1 MFARGDGCAIAVPP
15 CFGLL
20 PGISARVPAWVGGW
34 SSLAG
39 RMSRFQPRQGLSCLR
54 TGRGATASRVIP
66 IQIQYTCPAAA
77 CQVWRGGFAAA
88 HMGPACRR
96 RSGTPGRGGME
107 SGRPARLQ
115 TCRPAQCGSRPT
127 QWPASC
133 VIRRPGWLP
142 PGTHSRCQGATG
154 WRGCQILR
162 PRPTRRFQTTR
173 CR

>member
-1 MFARGDGCAIAVPP
+1 MAVQSRFHPALGSCRGYRPGCRRGSAGGLRSLGACPAFSHGRDSLV
-15 CFGLL
+15 CAQEGELLL
-20 PGISARVPAWVGGW
+20 PASFPYKFSIPARQRLVKYGAAV
-34 SSLAG
+34 L
-39 RMSRFQPRQGLSCLR
+39 PRR
-54 TGRGATASRVIP
+54 
-66 IQIQYTCPAAA
+66 
-77 CQVWRGGFAAA
+77 
-88 HMGPACRR
+88 MGPACRR

>member
-77 CQVWRGGFAAA
+77 CQVWRGGFAGRYG
-88 HMGPACRR
+88 GP
-96 RSGTPGRGGME
+96 PGME

-115 TCRPAQCGSRPT
+115 TCRPAQCES
-127 QWPASC
+127 WPARWPAGC

-142 PGTHSRCQGATG
+142 PGTHSRCPGATG
-154 WRGCQILR
+154 WRGCRILR
-162 PRPTRRFQTTR
+162 RRPTRRFQTTR